1 MLILTW
7 LLPAIMLCIFPLPL
21 LISSALALEPS
32 AGSFADRVLVNG
44 NILTVDAKNSIA
56 EAIAIRDG
64 RIMAVGT
71 NTEIEA
77 LAGPGTDRIDLHG
90 LTATPGLLDTHVHFS
105 YGGLVKLTQAD
116 LSFPQVKSIGDVKR
130 IVAVRQATAVPG
142 EWILGRG
149 WDEGKLTE
157 RRYVLASDIDP
168 VSGERPAWLTHTM
181 GHYGVAN
188 SAALKLA
195 GITRDTPD
203 PPGGVI
209 DRSEDGTP
217 TGVLKETAMKLVVQH
232 IPPTNSG
239 QMREAIRMMAQE
251 FNRECMTGAKDPGIG
266 RSLSYDPENAI
277 DTWNAYREVLAD
289 GDLTVRIFALW
300 RTGDTLEQARELAQR
315 IAPFSKP
322 WDSTGDDRLISG
334 GVKLF
339 ADGSGGARTA
349 WVWQDWNMN
358 RTGIDE
364 GNRGYPAIDAI
375 LLRDLIMFYHD
386 AGLHMGVHAVG
397 DRAID
402 WTVAAMTLALIR
414 NPRRGMR
421 HSIIHSNIPTDL
433 AMNTMAALQRNFD
446 AGYPESQ
453 ANFTWWIGDT
463 YAGNFGV
470 KRSQRLNP
478 FRSYRERGM
487 QWGGGSDFFVTPF
500 PARYGIWSSI
510 TRQPL
515 LGVYG
520 YDAFGQEQS
529 VDVKTALRSYTIW
542 AAHQMFMEDKT
553 GSIEVGKYADIAV
566 WDTDLYTAAPEAIKN
581 MECQMTLLEGK
592 VVYLD

>member
-1 MLILTW
+1 MLLACCLT
-7 LLPAIMLCIFPLPL
+7 
-21 LISSALALEPS
+21 SQLE
-32 AGSFADRVLVNG
+32 AGAPFADRVLVNG
-44 NILTVDAKNSIA
+44 NILTIDANDSVA
-56 EAIAIRDG
+56 EAVAIHDG

-71 NTEIEA
+71 TTKIEA
-77 LAGPGTDRIDLHG
+77 LAGPGTDRIDLDG
-90 LTATPGLLDTHVHFS
+90 LTATPGLLDSHVHFS
-105 YGGLVKLTQAD
+105 YGGLIKLTQAD
-116 LSFPQVKSIGDVKR
+116 LSFPQVKNIEDVRR
-130 IVAVRQATAVPG
+130 IVADRQATAVPG
-142 EWILGRG
+142 EWVLGRG

-157 RRYVLASDIDP
+157 RRYILATDIDP
-168 VSGERPAWLTHTM
+168 ATGDRPAWLTHTM

-188 SAALKLA
+188 SAAMKLA

-203 PPGGVI
+203 PPGGII
-209 DRSEDGTP
+209 DRSADGTP
-217 TGVLKETAMKLVVQH
+217 TGVLKETAMKLVVRH

-239 QMREAIRMMAQE
+239 QMREAIRMMARE

-277 DTWNAYREVLAD
+277 DTWNAYREVLAA
-289 GDLTVRIFALW
+289 GDLTVRVFALW
-300 RTGDTLEQARELAQR
+300 RSGDTLEEARELVQR

-322 WDSTGDDRLISG
+322 LKSTGDDRLVSG

-358 RTGIDE
+358 LSGIDE
-364 GNRGYPAIDAI
+364 GNSGYPAIDPI

-386 AGLHMGVHAVG
+386 AGLHMGVHAIG

-414 NPRRGMR
+414 NPRHGLR

-433 AMNTMAALQRNFD
+433 AINTMAALQQNFD

-478 FRSYRERGM
+478 FRSYRDRGM

-510 TRQPL
+510 VRQPL
-515 LGVYG
+515 LGAYG
-520 YDAFGQEQS
+520 HDVFGREQS
-529 VDVKTALRSYTIW
+529 VDIKTALRSYTIW
-542 AAHQMFMEDKT
+542 AAHQMFMEEKT

-566 WDTDLYTAAPEAIKN
+566 WDTDPYTAAPEAIKN
-581 MECQMTLLEGK
+581 MKCKMTLLEGK
-592 VVYLD
+592 VVYLNSTR

>member
-1 MLILTW
+1 VLLT
-7 LLPAIMLCIFPLPL
+7 CC
-21 LISSALALEPS
+21 LASQAVADAP
-32 AGSFADRVLVNG
+32 FADRVLVNG

-71 NTEIEA
+71 SAEIEA
-77 LAGPGTDRIDLHG
+77 LAGPGTDRIDLDG
-90 LTATPGLLDTHVHFS
+90 LTATPGLLDSHVHFS
-105 YGGLVKLTQAD
+105 SGGLIKLTQAD
-116 LSFPQVKSIGDVKR
+116 LSFPQVKNIEDVRR

-157 RRYVLASDIDP
+157 RRYIMASDIDP
-168 VSGERPAWLTHTM
+168 VSGKRPAWLTHTM

-188 SAALKLA
+188 SAAMKLA
-195 GITRDTPD
+195 GITRDTLD

-239 QMREAIRMMAQE
+239 QMREAIRMMARE

-266 RSLSYDPENAI
+266 HSLSYDPENAI

-289 GDLTVRIFALW
+289 GDLTVRVFALW
-300 RTGDTLEQARELAQR
+300 RTGDTLEQARELARR

-322 WDSTGDDRLISG
+322 WESRGDDRLVSG

-349 WVWQDWNMN
+349 WVWQDWNIN
-358 RTGIDE
+358 HSGIDE
-364 GNRGYPAIDAI
+364 GNSGYPAIDAI
-375 LLRDLIMFYHD
+375 LLRGLIMFYHD
-386 AGLHMGVHAVG
+386 AGLHMGVHAIG

-402 WTVAAMTLALIR
+402 WTIAAITLALIR
-414 NPRRGMR
+414 NPRRGLR

-446 AGYPESQ
+446 AGYPEPQ

-463 YAGNFGV
+463 YVGNFGV

-478 FRSYRERGM
+478 FRSYRDRGM
-487 QWGGGSDFFVTPF
+487 QWGGGSDFIVTPF

-510 TRQPL
+510 ARQPL

-520 YDAFGQEQS
+520 YDAFGKEQS

-542 AAHQMFMEDKT
+542 AAHQMFMDKKT

-581 MECQMTLLEGK
+581 MQCQMTLLEGK
-592 VVYLD
+592 VVYLNSTI

>member
-1 MLILTW
+1 VKFRLLLVLTASCFAFEAVAQQ
-7 LLPAIMLCIFPLPL
+7 P
-21 LISSALALEPS
+21 
-32 AGSFADRVLVNG
+32 FADRVLVNG
-44 NILTVDAKNSIA
+44 NILTVDANDTVA
-56 EAIAIRDG
+56 EAVAIRDG
-64 RIMAVGT
+64 RIIAVGKDE
-71 NTEIEA
+71 EIEA
-77 LAGPGTDRIDLHG
+77 MAGPATDRIDLGG
-90 LTATPGLLDTHVHFS
+90 LTATPGLLDSHVHFS
-105 YGGLVKLTQAD
+105 YGGLLKLTQAN
-116 LSFPQVKSIGDVKR
+116 LSYPMVKNIEDVVKLVTKRQVGM
-130 IVAVRQATAVPG
+130 TAG
-142 EWILGRG
+142 EWVLGRG

-157 RRYVLASDIDP
+157 QRYILAADIDP
-168 VSGERPAWLTHTM
+168 VTGDRPAWLAHTM

-188 SAALKLA
+188 SAAMKLA

-209 DRSEDGTP
+209 DRGDDGTP
-217 TGVLKETAMKLVVQH
+217 TGVLKETAMKLVAKH
-232 IPPTNSG
+232 IPPTSPK
-239 QMREAIRMMAQE
+239 QMREAIRMMAHE
-251 FNRECMTGAKDPGIG
+251 FNREGMTGAKDPGIG
-266 RSLSYDPENAI
+266 RSLSYDPETAI
-277 DTWNAYREVLAD
+277 ETWNAYREVLAD
-289 GDLTVRIFALW
+289 GDLTVRVFALW
-300 RTGDTLEQARELAQR
+300 RSGDTLEQARDLAQR

-322 WDSTGDDRLISG
+322 WESTGDDRLVSG

-349 WVWQDWNMN
+349 WVWQDWNRN
-358 RTGIDE
+358 RTEIDE

-414 NPRRGMR
+414 NPRHGLR

-446 AGYPESQ
+446 AGYPEPQ

-463 YAGNFGV
+463 YAGNFGIE
-470 KRSQRLNP
+470 RSQRLNP
-478 FRSYRERGM
+478 FRSYRDRGM
-487 QWGGGSDFFVTPF
+487 IWAGGSDFFVTPF

-510 TRQPL
+510 ARQPL

-520 YDAFGQEQS
+520 HDAFGDEQS

-542 AAHQMFMEDKT
+542 AAHQMFMEEKI

-566 WDTDLYTAAPEAIKN
+566 WDTDLYTAAPEAIKE
-581 MECQMTLLEGK
+581 MKCRMTLLEGE
-592 VVYLD
+592 VVYRAE

>member
-1 MLILTW
+1 MAAASSHAVRVRTGTGAVHQLLRRSRAGERQHPDRLT
-7 LLPAIMLCIFPLPL
+7 PND
-21 LISSALALEPS
+21 S
-32 AGSFADRVLVNG
+32 V
-44 NILTVDAKNSIA
+44 A
-56 EAIAIRDG
+56 EAVAIRDG
-64 RIMAVGT
+64 RITAVGT
-71 NTEIEA
+71 NTEIEV
-77 LAGPGTDRIDLHG
+77 LTGPGTDRIDLDG

-105 YGGLVKLTQAD
+105 YGGLIKLTQAD
-116 LSFPQVKSIGDVKR
+116 LSFPQVKNIEDVR
-130 IVAVRQATAVPG
+130 QIVAVRQATAVPG

-157 RRYVLASDIDP
+157 RRYILASDIDP
-168 VSGERPAWLTHTM
+168 ASGDRPAWLTHTM

-188 SAALKLA
+188 SAAMKLA

-209 DRSEDGTP
+209 DRSADGTP
-217 TGVLKETAMKLVVQH
+217 TGVLKETAMKLVVRH

-239 QMREAIRMMAQE
+239 QMREAIRMMARE

-289 GDLTVRIFALW
+289 GDLTVRVFALW
-300 RTGDTLEQARELAQR
+300 RSGDTLKEARELVER
-315 IAPFSKP
+315 IAAFSKP
-322 WDSTGDDRLISG
+322 LKSTGDDRLVSG

-358 RTGIDE
+358 RTGTDE
-364 GNRGYPAIDAI
+364 GNSGYPAIDPI

-386 AGLHMGVHAVG
+386 AGLHMGVHAIG

-414 NPRRGMR
+414 NPRHGLR

-433 AMNTMAALQRNFD
+433 AINTMAALQQNFD

-478 FRSYRERGM
+478 FRSYRDRGM

-520 YDAFGQEQS
+520 YDAFGEEQS

-542 AAHQMFMEDKT
+542 AAHQMFMEEKT

-566 WDTDLYTAAPEAIKN
+566 WDTDPYTAAPEAIKN
-581 MECQMTLLEGK
+581 MECRMTLLEGK
-592 VVYLD
+592 VVYLRN

>member
-1 MLILTW
+1 MLTASCFAFEAVAQQ
-7 LLPAIMLCIFPLPL
+7 P
-21 LISSALALEPS
+21 
-32 AGSFADRVLVNG
+32 FADRVLVNG
-44 NILTVDAKNSIA
+44 NILTVDANDSVA
-56 EAIAIRDG
+56 EAVAIRDG
-64 RIMAVGT
+64 RIIAVGKDE
-71 NTEIEA
+71 EIEA
-77 LAGPGTDRIDLHG
+77 MAGPATDRIDLGG
-90 LTATPGLLDTHVHFS
+90 LTATPGLLDSHVHFS
-105 YGGLVKLTQAD
+105 YGGLLKLTQANP
-116 LSFPQVKSIGDVKR
+116 SYPMVKNIEDVVKL
-130 IVAVRQATAVPG
+130 VTKRQAGMTAG
-142 EWILGRG
+142 EWVLGRG

-157 RRYVLASDIDP
+157 QRYILASDIDP
-168 VSGERPAWLTHTM
+168 VTGERPAWLAHTM

-188 SAALKLA
+188 SAAMKLA

-209 DRSEDGTP
+209 DRGDDGTP
-217 TGVLKETAMKLVVQH
+217 TGVLKETAMKLVAKH
-232 IPPTNSG
+232 IPPTSPK
-239 QMREAIRMMAQE
+239 QMREAIRMMARE
-251 FNRECMTGAKDPGIG
+251 FNREGMTGAKDPGIG

-289 GDLTVRIFALW
+289 GDLTVRVFALW
-300 RTGDTLEQARELAQR
+300 RSGDTLEQARDLAQR

-322 WDSTGDDRLISG
+322 WESTGDDRLVSG

-349 WVWQDWNMN
+349 WVWKDWNRN
-358 RTGIDE
+358 RTEIDE

-414 NPRRGMR
+414 NPRHGLR

-463 YAGNFGV
+463 YAGNFGIE
-470 KRSQRLNP
+470 RSQRLNP

-487 QWGGGSDFFVTPF
+487 IWAGGSDFFVTPF

-510 TRQPL
+510 ARQPL

-520 YDAFGQEQS
+520 HDAFGDEQS

-542 AAHQMFMEDKT
+542 AAHQMFMEEKI

-566 WDTDLYTAAPEAIKN
+566 WDTDLYTAAPAAIKE
-581 MECQMTLLEGK
+581 MKCRMTLLEGE
-592 VVYLD
+592 VVYRAE

>member
-1 MLILTW
+1 
-7 LLPAIMLCIFPLPL
+7 MLCA
-21 LISSALALEPS
+21 SALAKEPS
-32 AGSFADRVLVNG
+32 TGSFADRILVNG
-44 NILTVDAKNSIA
+44 NILTVDAKDSVA

-71 NTEIEA
+71 TTEIEA
-77 LAGPGTDRIDLHG
+77 LAGSGTERIDLDGH
-90 LTATPGLLDTHVHFS
+90 TATPGLLDSHVHFS
-105 YGGLVKLTQAD
+105 YGGLIKLTQAD
-116 LSFPQVKSIGDVKR
+116 LSFPQVKNIEDVR
-130 IVAVRQATAVPG
+130 QIVAVRQATAVPG

-157 RRYVLASDIDP
+157 RRYILASDIDP

-188 SAALKLA
+188 SAAMKLA

-209 DRSEDGTP
+209 DRSADGTP
-217 TGVLKETAMKLVVQH
+217 TGVLKETAMKLVVQR

-239 QMREAIRMMAQE
+239 QMREAIRMMARE

-289 GDLTVRIFALW
+289 GDLTVRVFALW
-300 RTGDTLEQARELAQR
+300 RTGDTLEEARELVER
-315 IAPFSKP
+315 ITPFSKP
-322 WDSTGDDRLISG
+322 LKSAGDDRLVSG

-358 RTGIDE
+358 LSGIDE
-364 GNRGYPAIDAI
+364 GNSGYPAIDAI

-386 AGLHMGVHAVG
+386 AGLHMGVHAIG

-433 AMNTMAALQRNFD
+433 AINTMAALQRNFD

-478 FRSYRERGM
+478 FRSYRDRGM

-520 YDAFGQEQS
+520 QDVFGKEQS
-529 VDVKTALRSYTIW
+529 VDIKTALRSYTIW
-542 AAHQMFMEDKT
+542 AAHQMFMEEKT

-581 MECQMTLLEGK
+581 MECRMTLLEGK
-592 VVYLD
+592 VVYLKN

>member
-1 MLILTW
+1 MILPIRLVFV
-7 LLPAIMLCIFPLPL
+7 LLAYCLTSQLV
-21 LISSALALEPS
+21 
-32 AGSFADRVLVNG
+32 AGAPFADRILVNG
-44 NILTVDAKNSIA
+44 NILTVDAKDSVA

-71 NTEIEA
+71 TTEIEA
-77 LAGPGTDRIDLHG
+77 LAGSGTERIDLDGH
-90 LTATPGLLDTHVHFS
+90 TATPGLLDSHVHFS
-105 YGGLVKLTQAD
+105 YGGLIKLTQAD
-116 LSFPQVKSIGDVKR
+116 LSFPQVKIIEDVR
-130 IVAVRQATAVPG
+130 QIVAVRQATAVPG

-157 RRYVLASDIDP
+157 RRYILASDIDP

-188 SAALKLA
+188 SAAMKLA

-209 DRSEDGTP
+209 DRSADGTP
-217 TGVLKETAMKLVVQH
+217 TGVLKETAMKLVVQR

-239 QMREAIRMMAQE
+239 QMREAIRMMARE

-289 GDLTVRIFALW
+289 GDLTARVFALW
-300 RTGDTLEQARELAQR
+300 RSGDTLEQARELVAR

-322 WDSTGDDRLISG
+322 LKSTSDDRLVSG

-358 RTGIDE
+358 LSGIDE
-364 GNRGYPAIDAI
+364 GNSGYPAIDPI

-386 AGLHMGVHAVG
+386 AGLHMGVHAIG

-414 NPRRGMR
+414 NPRHGLR

-433 AMNTMAALQRNFD
+433 AINTMAALQQNFD

-478 FRSYRERGM
+478 FRSYRDRGM

-510 TRQPL
+510 VRQPL
-515 LGVYG
+515 LGAYG
-520 YDAFGQEQS
+520 KDVFGKEQS
-529 VDVKTALRSYTIW
+529 VDIKTALRSYTIW
-542 AAHQMFMEDKT
+542 AAHQMFMEEKT

-592 VVYLD
+592 VVYFNSTR

>member
-1 MLILTW
+1 MLLACCLT
-7 LLPAIMLCIFPLPL
+7 
-21 LISSALALEPS
+21 SQLEADAP
-32 AGSFADRVLVNG
+32 FADRVLVNG
-44 NILTVDAKNSIA
+44 NILTVDAKDSVA
-56 EAIAIRDG
+56 EAVAIRDG

-71 NTEIEA
+71 TTEIEA
-77 LAGPGTDRIDLHG
+77 LAGPGTDRIDLDG
-90 LTATPGLLDTHVHFS
+90 LTATPGLLDSHVHFS
-105 YGGLVKLTQAD
+105 YGGLIKLTQAD
-116 LSFPQVKSIGDVKR
+116 LSFPQVKNIEDVRR
-130 IVAVRQATAVPG
+130 IVADRQATAVPG

-157 RRYVLASDIDP
+157 RRYILASDIDP
-168 VSGERPAWLTHTM
+168 ATGDRPAWLTHTM

-188 SAALKLA
+188 SAAMKLA

-203 PPGGVI
+203 PPGGII
-209 DRSEDGTP
+209 DRSADGTP

-239 QMREAIRMMAQE
+239 QMREAIRMMARE

-300 RTGDTLEQARELAQR
+300 RTGDTLEEARELVER

-322 WDSTGDDRLISG
+322 LKSTGDDRLVSG

-358 RTGIDE
+358 RSDVDE
-364 GNRGYPAIDAI
+364 GNSGYPAIDPI

-386 AGLHMGVHAVG
+386 AGLHMGVHAIG

-414 NPRRGMR
+414 NPRHGLR

-433 AMNTMAALQRNFD
+433 AINTMAALQQNFD

-478 FRSYRERGM
+478 FRSYRDRGM

-520 YDAFGQEQS
+520 YDAFGGEQS

-542 AAHQMFMEDKT
+542 AAHQMFMEEKT

-566 WDTDLYTAAPEAIKN
+566 WDTDPYTAAPEAIKN
-581 MECQMTLLEGK
+581 MECKMTLLEGK
-592 VVYLD
+592 VV